1 MTSQLD
7 RPLLT
12 PRVGWVTDLE
22 QRFREREPSVFF
34 VIPRVLRRVM
44 RHELEITNPWNRVP
58 HRKSYVIS
66 RERLLWLVAID
77 ELGVE
82 STALVP
88 DRALLIARPEEDR
101 LAEFSLDGLARYYW
115 RLVYHAKLDA
125 ILQDRTSAR
134 VMTPAQL
141 RYRIDQLGQEQF
153 DEIRT
158 VLKQEGFLTHPDD
171 TRLTYAEFGSVFSE
185 LQAFSPDLVPIYF
198 PSLSDLPG
206 VTRLLREDCDTVK
219 LLEATR
225 PRELSSATSGSAEEL
240 ARQSPPASDSPPVV
254 QPSRW
259 RYKWLMKSAERL
271 RAKGN
276 TMRAAVYSRRARL
289 VAPESASS
297 ENAAQ
302 IEADVTQFARRL
314 QQALELDEAETDR
327 WRLMCGQLLISTEDG
342 FWNANARLL
351 YDLQNVCID
360 SEREVYHVD
369 LAGWIWSRGRQALR
383 RPLPDLKLVLV
394 TKHLRRAANRISA
407 VRIDR
412 EHRRELGELLHHAA
426 ERAEELLRRHLSPQ
440 ILESFQSSGFVPQS
454 IVETAALSKMQ
465 AELLDGIVERGFVT
479 LGNLRDSVSRGQL
492 KLADVASARE
502 FVSGDRLLRADRNLS
517 TTLDGVYQRGPFYL
531 RWLQRMTSLFFGT
544 PIGRLITQYLALPF
558 GGAFVILK
566 GLQLLWEEINHFLH
580 GPKLHL
586 YSHTAMLGLGILL
599 FGLIHWP
606 MLRQVLTLVLRSTW
620 LLTRG
625 LLVDVPRFLY
635 RLPGVAWCLKSLP
648 ALLFRRYLLSPI
660 LLTMLLWKGL
670 PAIGIYAP
678 FNNWL
683 AMAVLVVNLVLL
695 NSRVGR
701 DSEELVWEALG
712 KLWHRIR
719 VTVIIGLFNLVIDL
733 FRQIMDA
740 LERVLYSVDEW
751 LRFRTGESQI
761 TLILKAI
768 LGLVWSFVH
777 GIVRFC
783 VTLLI
788 EPQINPIKHFPVVT
802 VSHKLLLPSVLYFAT
817 LLDTFTDPITA
828 KAIATAV
835 VTCIPGIFGFLAW
848 ELKENWRAYA
858 ANRPSMLQPSL
869 VGHHG
874 ETVLRLLTPGFHSGT
889 IPKLFA
895 RRRRVARKS
904 LATPSVNRSLKY
916 DERLH
921 HEAAAVQ
928 HFVERE
934 LLGLLRLSRRLGQV
948 PLSLAAVEL
957 STNRIT
963 IRISHADHPA
973 PLRITLSEQ
982 SGWLLAGLQNTGWL
996 TLLTSEQR
1004 QVFATAVLG
1013 LYKLAAV
1020 DLVRE
1025 HIEQQFGSPPHP
1037 YDIGESGLVVWP
1049 TRSYD
1054 AELTYSLDE
1063 RPTIAPRPRSVARVA
1078 GLEPVPAAALI
1089 FALHPLPLAQ
1099 WIAYWDAEQS
1109 EALPAPLLAE
1119 VPVLSTVAPS

>member
-1 MTSQLD
+1 MLDHPARSQ
-7 RPLLT
+7 P
-12 PRVGWVTDLE
+12 VSWVTDLE
-22 QRFREREPSVFF
+22 HRFRERDPSVFF

-88 DRALLIARPEEDR
+88 DRAVLIARPEEDR
-101 LAEFSLDGLARYYW
+101 LPEFSLEGLARYYW

-158 VLKQEGFLTHPDD
+158 VLKQEGYLTHPEDL
-171 TRLTYAEFGSVFSE
+171 RLIYAEFGSVFSE
-185 LQAFSPDLVPIYF
+185 LQAFAPDLVPIYF
-198 PSLSDLPG
+198 PSLNDLPA
-206 VTRLLREDCDTVK
+206 VTRLLSEDCDTIQ
-219 LLEATR
+219 LLAATR
-225 PRELSSATSGSAEEL
+225 PRELTSATSSSTEEL
-240 ARQSPPASDSPPVV
+240 SRQAESARESPPTVH
-254 QPSRW
+254 PSRW
-259 RYKWLMKSAERL
+259 RYRWLMNSAERL

-276 TMRAAVYSRRARL
+276 TMRAAVYSLRARL
-289 VAPESASS
+289 VAPESATS

-302 IEADVTQFARRL
+302 IEADVTQFAARL
-314 QQALELDEAETDR
+314 QRALELDDAETAR
-327 WRLMCGQLLISTEDG
+327 WRVMCGKLLISTEQG

-394 TKHLRRAANRISA
+394 TKHLRRAAKRISA

-412 EHRRELGELLHHAA
+412 EHRRELGELLHQAA
-426 ERAEELLRRHLSPQ
+426 EHAEDLLRRHLSPQ
-440 ILESFQSSGFVPQS
+440 IHESLQSAGFVPQS
-454 IVETAALSKMQ
+454 VVELAALSKMQ
-465 AELLDGIVERGFVT
+465 AELLDAIVERGFVT
-479 LGNLRDSVSRGQL
+479 LGNLRDSVSRGQM
-492 KLADVASARE
+492 KLTDVSSARE

-517 TTLDGVYQRGPFYL
+517 ITLDGVYQRGPFYL

-544 PIGRLITQYLALPF
+544 PVGRLITQYIALPF

-566 GLQLLWEEINHFLH
+566 GLQLLWEEVNHFLH

-586 YSHTAMLGLGILL
+586 YSHSAMLVLGLLL

-606 MLRQVLTLVLRSTW
+606 MLRQVLAIVLRSTW
-620 LLTRG
+620 LLMHG
-625 LLVDVPRFLY
+625 MLIDAPRFLY

-648 ALLFRRYLLSPI
+648 ALLFRRYLLSPL
-660 LLTMLLWKGL
+660 LLTLLLWKGL
-670 PAIGIYAP
+670 PACGLYSP
-678 FNNWL
+678 LNNWL
-683 AMAVLVVNLVLL
+683 AMAVLVVNLALL

-719 VTVIIGLFNLVIDL
+719 VTVIIGLLNLVIDL

-751 LRFRTGESQI
+751 LRFRTGESQL
-761 TLILKAI
+761 TLMLKAI

-858 ANRPSMLQPSL
+858 ANRPATIRPSV

-904 LATPSVNRSLKY
+904 LANPTVNRSLKY

-921 HEAAAVQ
+921 HEAAAIH
-928 HFVERE
+928 HFVDRE
-934 LLGLLRLSRRLGQV
+934 LLGLLRLSRRMGQV
-948 PLSLAAVEL
+948 PLSLTAIEL

-963 IRISHADHPA
+963 IRISHADHPV

-982 SGWLLAGLQNTGWL
+982 SGWLVAGLHSTGWL
-996 TLLTSEQR
+996 TLLTPDQR
-1004 QVFATAVLG
+1004 EVFATAVLG

-1025 HIEQQFGSPPHP
+1025 HIEQQFGRPPHP

-1054 AELTYSLDE
+1054 VELTYSLDE
-1063 RPTIAPRPRSVARVA
+1063 RPTIVPRPRSVARLA
-1078 GLEPVPAAALI
+1078 SLEPVPAEALI
-1089 FALHPLPLAQ
+1089 FALHPLPLAS

-1109 EALPAPLLAE
+1109 ELLPAPLLKDVS
-1119 VPVLSTVAPS
+1119 VPTTVT